1 MFVHSNSL
9 TEIDLSR
16 VDFLV
21 FSLSDYDCQKICKC
35 LYGVWINVPLAVAMA
50 QNKTRPADEQVP
62 VSAMNS
68 VFEQLECPEYAE
80 GFDEIV
86 LVNGVSLG

>member
-21 FSLSDYDCQKICKC
+21 FSLSITIAKKYAKC

-86 LVNGVSLG
+86 VLG

>member
-1 MFVHSNSL
+1 
-9 TEIDLSR
+9 
-16 VDFLV
+16 
-21 FSLSDYDCQKICKC
+21 
-35 LYGVWINVPLAVAMA
+35 MA